1 MQSMLIPI
9 SNLWMSLL
17 MAVSIDHQQCQ
28 GDLTPSTSV
37 REVVVWVNE
46 DGVPITPD
54 SKHVQATMA
63 AEHGNV
69 SRSIPS

>member
-1 MQSMLIPI
+1 
-9 SNLWMSLL
+9 MSLL

-28 GDLTPSTSV
+28 GDLAPSTAV

-54 SKHVQATMA
+54 SKHVQASIA
-63 AEHGNV
+63 SEHGNV